1 MVNVSKLREAIKNSN
16 HTIASLSSALGMDDS
31 TFYRKLERNGSTF
44 TLEQADIIKTEL
56 KLDAKTAQDIFF
68 AADTRSA

>member
-16 HTIASLSSALGMDDS
+16 YTIASLSLALGMNDS

-44 TLEQADIIKTEL
+44 TLEQADIIKNAL
-56 KLDAKTAQDIFF
+56 GLDAETAQSIFF
-68 AADTRSA
+68 SSDTHTA